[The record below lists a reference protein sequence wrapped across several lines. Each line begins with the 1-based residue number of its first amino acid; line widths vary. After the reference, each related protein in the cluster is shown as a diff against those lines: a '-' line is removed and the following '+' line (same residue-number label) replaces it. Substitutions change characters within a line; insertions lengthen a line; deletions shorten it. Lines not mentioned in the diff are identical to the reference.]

1 MLILDWQE
9 KKKKRAD
16 RWKNNEETDAGWL
29 VFDLVRQQ
37 KSSWTFKW
45 FYNYS

>member
-1 MLILDWQE
+1 M
-9 KKKKRAD
+9 KKQ
-16 RWKNNEETDAGWL
+16 KNNEETDAGCL
-29 VFDLVRQQ
+29 VFDLVRLQ